1 MKKIFLL
8 ILMQTAIVLTGSA
21 CISGNDGESTL
32 PDYDFKAQP
41 SDMLTEKEMKTLL
54 WHARQFVGRSKQIK
68 MHANAKKFILEND
81 PEYRIR
87 YYGKK
92 RGNIR
97 LEWKISDLSRCIV
110 SGTGDFTEDR
120 FPWKVELQLYREKYD
135 GSRKKEPKK
144 QPERGRRRG
153 N

>member
-8 ILMQTAIVLTGSA
+8 VLMLTAIVLTGSA

-68 MHANAKKFILEND
+68 MHANAKKIYSGKRSGIQD
-81 PEYRIR
+81 PLLRKETGKHPAGMEDQRSFPVYRFR
-87 YYGKK
+87 DRRFY
-92 RGNIR
+92 RGS
-97 LEWKISDLSRCIV
+97 LPVE
-110 SGTGDFTEDR
+110 SGTSTL
-120 FPWKVELQLYREKYD
+120 P
-135 GSRKKEPKK
+135 
-144 QPERGRRRG
+144 
-153 N
+153 